1 MFTGIVQDLVTV
13 IGIEDEGDLSR
24 IELDM
29 KDLAEG
35 IELGASVAVNGTCL
49 TVTRSSDKG
58 TVCFSIFVKCFNLY

>member
-13 IGIEDEGDLSR
+13 IDIEDEGDLSR

-35 IELGASVAVNGTCL
+35 I
-49 TVTRSSDKG
+49 
-58 TVCFSIFVKCFNLY
+58 